1 MISSSF
7 ASSLNICYSAG
18 KPLRIGL
25 ANRLGLGEF
34 RESDPALHRH
44 FEAIV
49 PSTSASIKE
58 LIPCSRVTIDMDLVS
73 RTLRDL
79 PFVGDLVLRN
89 NLDGTLAAY
98 ISLSPIM
105 KSIPATNE
113 LEFPSLPGYSL
124 PNSICFIHG
133 PLLKDHTGEYD
144 FQKMENECVN
154 ANTMSER
161 QLLVRKIV
169 AELLDIDPTPITAS
183 SDFFLMG
190 GTSLL
195 LGQLSYRL
203 RQQTGINIG
212 ITDLFTE
219 SSICGIASMI
229 EENKKAKQ
237 KVAQVEDVKTGKSNS
252 STPTCSVEH
261 LYYGQDGEYYKANQ
275 SRGQNHPLCLIV
287 QAIPYIFFYPSKK
300 ALSCK

>member
-1 MISSSF
+1 MS
-7 ASSLNICYSAG
+7 
-18 KPLRIGL
+18 
-25 ANRLGLGEF
+25 
-34 RESDPALHRH
+34 
-44 FEAIV
+44 
-49 PSTSASIKE
+49 STSASIKE
-58 LIPCSRVTIDMDLVS
+58 LIPCSRVIIDMDLIS
-73 RTLRDL
+73 RNLRNL
-79 PFVGDLVLRN
+79 SFVRDVFLRN

-98 ISLSPIM
+98 ISLSPTE

-113 LEFPSLPGYSL
+113 LNFLSLPGYSL
-124 PNSICFIHG
+124 PNYFYFIHC

-144 FQKMENECVN
+144 FRKMENES
-154 ANTMSER
+154 AKAKTMSER

-169 AELLDIDPTPITAS
+169 AEVLDIDPAPLTVS

-212 ITDLFTE
+212 VTDLFVE

-229 EENKKAKQ
+229 EEKEIKEMKR
-237 KVAQVEDVKTGKSNS
+237 KVAQIGDVTNSERDNS
-252 STPTCSVEH
+252 SAATEH
-261 LYYGQDGEYYKANQ
+261 LCEEDAVYYKANR

-287 QAIPYIFFYPSKK
+287 QAIPFIFFHPAKR